1 MESELIFYCSLLF
14 LVISFLYASV
24 GHAGASGYLAVMA
37 LLSFPVESMKPISL
51 TLNIVVSLIA
61 SYKFI
66 RAGYFDKKIF
76 LIFACTSIPLAFVGG
91 YLQLDPF
98 WFKKLAGL
106 FLIGSAILLL
116 ARQYLKPT
124 EEKKSISLFL
134 ALGIGALIGFLSGL
148 LGVGGGIFLSP
159 ILILMGLTT
168 LRTASGIAALFIL
181 CNSLLGLAG
190 HYTSLPN
197 LSKEILF
204 FIPVV
209 VIGGYAGAHLGSGKF
224 NTKLVTTFLLVVLLS
239 AGVKFL
245 IVG

>member
-124 EEKKSISLFL
+124 EEKKNISLFL

-204 FIPVV
+204 LIPVV

-224 NTKLVTTFLLVVLLS
+224 NTKLVTTFLFVVLLS

>member
-1 MESELIFYCSLLF
+1 MESDLIIYCGILF
-14 LVISFLYASV
+14 LLISFLYASV

-37 LLSFPVESMKPISL
+37 LLSFPVESMKPVSL

-66 RAGYFDKKIF
+66 RAGYFDKKLF
-76 LIFACTSIPLAFVGG
+76 LVFAFTSIPLAFVGG

-106 FLIGSAILLL
+106 FLIGSAAMLL

-124 EEKKSISLFL
+124 DQKKSISLVL

-190 HYTSLPN
+190 HYTSLPD
-197 LSKEILF
+197 LPKEILY

-209 VIGGYAGAHLGSGKF
+209 IIGGYAGAHLGSGKF
-224 NTKLVTTFLLVVLLS
+224 NTKLITTFLFVVLLS

-245 IVG
+245 VVG